1 VRKLRLIIFALLAA
15 QLGMADGY
23 ITFFDPSAGF
33 TTDMLGDGLDPF
45 CNVNFSSPD
54 CGVVVTGESVGA
66 TDLAIFG
73 PDSAVPISTTI
84 TSFTMGAT
92 PTTLGDRITYLGFE
106 GDPFGRTGVGVRLQT
121 NYENGDFIPVLT
133 DGEMVPIGT
142 ITWSD
147 GQVDVVRL
155 APDSSV
161 KLVLEPSSLLLLAS
175 VTLIIFLIDR
185 TLRARS

>member
-1 VRKLRLIIFALLAA
+1 M
-15 QLGMADGY
+15 GMADGY

-33 TTDMLGDGLDPF
+33 TTDTLGDGLDPF
-45 CNVNFSSPD
+45 CNVNFLSPH
-54 CGVVVTGESVGA
+54 CGVVATGESVGA

-73 PDSAVPISTTI
+73 PDGAVPISTTI
-84 TSFTMGAT
+84 TSFTIGAT

-106 GDPFGRTGVGVRLQT
+106 GDPFGRIGIGVRLQT
-121 NYENGDFIPVLT
+121 NYENGDFIPVLK

-147 GQVDVVRL
+147 GSVDVVRL
-155 APDSSV
+155 APDSSH
-161 KLVLEPSSLLLLAS
+161 KLVPEPSSLSLLAS
-175 VTLIIFLIDR
+175 VTLIIFVIDR